1 MAPRASDNEAPRG
14 GLSPVSGSRAGTQS
28 TCAGRARRDLR
39 RPALGRGG
47 RGQALRARGRE
58 DEREREQERALDLHC
73 SLSCSLPNDLF
84 CKVERTLSLF
94 TSTRVHGRSRC
105 RDTREPRDRV
115 LLTAWTPR
123 WRGQTAWLEWRGGER
138 AEERVEVELWREPR
152 RGELL
157 GFPSCSPSF
166 FFFLA
171 GTFPPPSFFSPP
183 LLSLEPALFFL
194 KRRRK
199 VKRGATCSLCF
210 FFPPSLSFRQG
221 RCRAETLPSSLFAAS
236 LAELDKRERAE
247 RKNKNSSFRRS
258 SNDAPT
264 TNNGRRRPRLLLPSA
279 APVVASVQALSSL
292 PTRQREALFPLDS
305 RAQDNCPS
313 ESCAAVC
320 SGR

>member
-152 RGELL
+152 DEASSWV
-157 GFPSCSPSF
+157 FPLALPL
-166 FFFLA
+166 FFFLLA
-171 GTFPPPSFFSPP
+171 PFPSLLFSLPPPSSLWSPHYFF
-183 LLSLEPALFFL
+183 
-194 KRRRK
+194 
-199 VKRGATCSLCF
+199 
-210 FFPPSLSFRQG
+210 
-221 RCRAETLPSSLFAAS
+221 
-236 LAELDKRERAE
+236 
-247 RKNKNSSFRRS
+247 
-258 SNDAPT
+258 
-264 TNNGRRRPRLLLPSA
+264 
-279 APVVASVQALSSL
+279 
-292 PTRQREALFPLDS
+292 
-305 RAQDNCPS
+305 
-313 ESCAAVC
+313 
-320 SGR
+320 

>member
-166 FFFLA
+166 FFSCWHLSPPFFFLS
-171 GTFPPPSFFSPP
+171 PPPPLSGARTIFSEKRKKRQERSN
-183 LLSLEPALFFL
+183 LLS
-194 KRRRK
+194 
-199 VKRGATCSLCF
+199 V
-210 FFPPSLSFRQG
+210 
-221 RCRAETLPSSLFAAS
+221 
-236 LAELDKRERAE
+236 
-247 RKNKNSSFRRS
+247 
-258 SNDAPT
+258 
-264 TNNGRRRPRLLLPSA
+264 LLLPS
-279 APVVASVQALSSL
+279 VSL
-292 PTRQREALFPLDS
+292 VPTR
-305 RAQDNCPS
+305 
-313 ESCAAVC
+313 
-320 SGR
+320 

>member
-1 MAPRASDNEAPRG
+1 M
-14 GLSPVSGSRAGTQS
+14 
-28 TCAGRARRDLR
+28 
-39 RPALGRGG
+39 
-47 RGQALRARGRE
+47 
-58 DEREREQERALDLHC
+58 
-73 SLSCSLPNDLF
+73 
-84 CKVERTLSLF
+84 
-94 TSTRVHGRSRC
+94 
-105 RDTREPRDRV
+105 
-115 LLTAWTPR
+115 
-123 WRGQTAWLEWRGGER
+123 ER
-138 AEERVEVELWREPR
+138 AETR
-152 RGELL
+152 RAL
-157 GFPSCSPSF
+157 GFSLLLSLF